1 MVHTREIET
10 QTPTPNSPT
19 GCGPPGDGSGFMSE
33 IVKLRPQLYARAIHM
48 LGNAAAADDLVQDTL
63 ERAIRNYA
71 SFRSGTCVAAWV
83 GTILRNLA
91 IDRWRSPVPLSIEP
105 DTLPSPASEAAERDP
120 LDLISLG
127 DLRAAVARL
136 SARDRQL
143 FELAYFQR
151 VRHREIAL
159 KLRTRINTIGTQ
171 LFRAK
176 AKVRVLLQDTYDRRL
191 AQASPCPLALVQSK
205 AEPVATPRSIGPRS
219 RTNRNP
225 ATGRARRPSNG

>member
-1 MVHTREIET
+1 MVHTRDI
-10 QTPTPNSPT
+10 
-19 GCGPPGDGSGFMSE
+19 GFMGE
-33 IVKLRPQLYARAIHM
+33 VVKLRPQLYARAIQM
-48 LGNAAAADDLVQDTL
+48 MGNAAAADDLVQDTL
-63 ERAIRNYA
+63 ERAIRNCA
-71 SFRSGTCVAAWV
+71 SFRSGTCVMAWV

-91 IDRWRSPVPLSIEP
+91 IDRWRSPVPLSIEL
-105 DTLPSPASEAAERDP
+105 DTLPSPASEGTEATERDP

-136 SARDRQL
+136 PARDRQL

-159 KLRTRINTIGTQ
+159 RLRTRINTVGTQ

-176 AKVRVLLQDTYDRRL
+176 AKVRVLLQETYDRRL

-219 RTNRNP
+219 RTDRNP